1 MGPQLR
7 ADGTLGTRVP
17 SSPGSAVSRWDA
29 PMVMIVSPSGTCPA
43 CPDCPGRI
51 QRPHTSTLSAEDNET
66 AGEAE
71 HTPAVVRGA
80 YYNAVMPLRHEI
92 WRMMKVVEHPDV
104 EIHELQG
111 YGHGGMAE
119 PAHPLLLRFVKKH

>member
-1 MGPQLR
+1 MGLQIR

-17 SSPGSAVSRWDA
+17 SSPGSAASSWDA

-51 QRPHTSTLSAEDNET
+51 QRPRTSTLSAEDET

-71 HTPAVVRGA
+71 HSPCGCPGRV
-80 YYNAVMPLRHEI
+80 
-92 WRMMKVVEHPDV
+92 
-104 EIHELQG
+104 LQRRDASEARDLADDEG
-111 YGHGGMAE
+111 Y
-119 PAHPLLLRFVKKH
+119 